1 MSEPFISPET
11 HLPEITIKVIIISVF
26 LTVILAASNA
36 YVALKVGLL
45 TSASIPAALLSMSI
59 LRSFRNSNILE
70 NNLIQ
75 TAASAGEAVAGGIVY
90 TIPALIIIHYWTHF
104 AYWENVCIALTG
116 GILGV
121 MMSIPLRHVLLN
133 EPKLKFPEG
142 RAIAEVLIAGTQKTF
157 NLKPMLLGAGLG
169 ATMEFAQT
177 GIKIFTSTLQ
187 GWFSAGKT
195 LFGFGIGFSA
205 TMIGIGY
212 LVGFEL
218 GVSLL
223 IGAFLSWSLLVAVLS
238 HVFSGE
244 ISTTQ
249 ATASAI
255 ALWSDKIRYVSIGAM
270 LTAGTWTLLG
280 LFKPFVAS
288 LNNAAT
294 ALQTTFNNLEPDGIL
309 RTERDIPLH
318 TVFLGLLLCLS
329 MLYCIFAYS
338 FPLPIGSQHYWTQA
352 ILLFGSLGYVLIA
365 GFIFSAI
372 CGYFSGMVGVTAS
385 PGSAII
391 IAALFIAA
399 ILIKIIIGMDSDP
412 HPVLNNTTQLH
423 AAAIAILIGSVI
435 TGAACISNDNIQ
447 DLKVG
452 QIVGATPWKQ
462 QVMLLFGVVIASLVI
477 PLIMELLF
485 NVYGIADVLPH
496 PGMSITDALPAPPAA
511 MMAAVTNAVFHGTM
525 PWQMITLGFIIGIFL
540 IALQAMLKK
549 RNIRFSVIGVA
560 TGMYLPLATSTPIFV
575 GSLLQKLAHRNHP
588 VKKNQHT
595 TLIACG
601 LVTGAA
607 LMDVVL
613 AIPFSLIGNSNAL
626 ALFEPTHT
634 VLPNIL
640 GVIAFGILSFWL
652 YKTSRDAA

>member
-1 MSEPFISPET
+1 MSEPFISADK
-11 HLPEITIKVIIISVF
+11 HLPEITIKVVIISFF
-26 LTVILAASNA
+26 LTILLAASNA
-36 YVALKVGLL
+36 FIALKVGLL

-59 LRSFRNSNILE
+59 LRTFKHSNILE

-104 AYWENVCIALTG
+104 AYWESVFIALTG

-121 MMSIPLRHVLLN
+121 MMSIPLRQVLLN

-142 RAIAEVLIAGTQKTF
+142 RAIAEVLIAGTEKAF
-157 NLKPMLLGAGLG
+157 NLKPMLLGASLG

-195 LFGFGIGFSA
+195 LLGFGVGFSA

-223 IGAFLSWSLLVAVLS
+223 IGGFFSWGILIAVLS
-238 HVFSGE
+238 YLSGDT
-244 ISTTQ
+244 STTN
-249 ATASAI
+249 ATATAI

-280 LFKPFVAS
+280 LFKPFIAS
-288 LNNAAT
+288 LNNAAI
-294 ALQTTFNNLEPDGIL
+294 ALQDSFYEETGKVL

-318 TVFLGLLLCLS
+318 SVFLGLLLCVS
-329 MLYCIFAYS
+329 MLYCIFSYS
-338 FPLPIGSQHYWTQA
+338 FPLPVGPNHYWLQA
-352 ILLFGSLGYVLIA
+352 ILIFGSLIYVLIA
-365 GFIFSAI
+365 GFVFSAI

-391 IAALFIAA
+391 IAALLIVSL
-399 ILIKIIIGMDSDP
+399 LIKLTISFNP
-412 HPVLNNTTQLH
+412 EASPLSNNTQLH
-423 AAAIAILIGSVI
+423 AAAIAILIGAII

-462 QVMLLFGVVIASLVI
+462 QVMLLFGVIVASFVI
-477 PLIMELLF
+477 PPIMELLF

-496 PGMSITDALPAPPAA
+496 ANMSITDALPAPPAA
-511 MMAAVTNAVFHGTM
+511 MMAAVTSEVFHGTM
-525 PWQMITLGFIIGIFL
+525 PWQMLSLGFVIGTFL
-540 IALQAMLKK
+540 IILQAILKK
-549 RNIRFSVIGVA
+549 WNIRFSVIGVA

-575 GSLLQKLAHRNHP
+575 GSLLQKMAHRHSP
-588 VKKNQHT
+588 MKKNQHT

-607 LMDVVL
+607 LMDVIL
-613 AIPFSLIGNSNAL
+613 TIPFSVMGDPNAL
-626 ALFEPTHT
+626 ALFNPAHT
-634 VLPNIL
+634 LLPDIL
-640 GVIAFGILSFWL
+640 GIIAFIILSFWL
-652 YKTSRDAA
+652 FKTSRKSACEE